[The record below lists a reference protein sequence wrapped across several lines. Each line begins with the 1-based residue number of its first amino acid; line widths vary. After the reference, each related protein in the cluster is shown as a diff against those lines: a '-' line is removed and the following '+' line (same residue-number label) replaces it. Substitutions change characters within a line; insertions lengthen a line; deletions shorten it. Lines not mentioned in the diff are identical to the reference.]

1 MIMYARWNV
10 LFVAVALSLGVGRA
24 RSFSAVAATPPRR
37 AEPQAASTTTTRDL
51 LLWFPSVRSLLE
63 VQELAVFADLTRDYV
78 RVVGGGR
85 MAELESL
92 VVLGQ
97 DLQSI
102 DKLPLANVILMEAGD
117 QVLEA
122 YLSKT
127 MALSIQIRVEAA
139 GRDTTDA
146 VVPLLS
152 NNWEAYVAFLSSG
165 GLGQFGSSPVGS
177 PSQSSVSKPQRRHQP
192 GLSLDSG
199 GAFGFDRCSGDC
211 RSRSTQR
218 ATSTPQTS
226 TLMMR
231 AGNAYHDGQFSRRSS
246 ETSGEE
252 EMVDSLDGEVGDA
265 ESSLGG
271 LDDPEQQLR
280 TEEEGGDL
288 PPTSEDEHNASDAAK
303 VILCVDYSR

>member
-1 MIMYARWNV
+1 M
-10 LFVAVALSLGVGRA
+10 FV
-24 RSFSAVAATPPRR
+24 
-37 AEPQAASTTTTRDL
+37 
-51 LLWFPSVRSLLE
+51 
-63 VQELAVFADLTRDYV
+63 DLTEDYV

-139 GRDTTDA
+139 GRDAKDA

-165 GLGQFGSSPVGS
+165 GLEQFGSSPVGPPLQ
-177 PSQSSVSKPQRRHQP
+177 PSQRPLNPNADRNQGFRWILAVLLVSIAALAIVVLARRSGRRRHP
-192 GLSLDSG
+192 TSG
-199 GAFGFDRCSGDC
+199 
-211 RSRSTQR
+211 
-218 ATSTPQTS
+218 
-226 TLMMR
+226 MMR
-231 AGNAYHDGQFSRRSS
+231 AGNDYRDGQFSRRSS
-246 ETSGEE
+246 EASREE
-252 EMVDSLDGEVGDA
+252 EIVDSLDGEVGDG
-265 ESSLGG
+265 ESSPGDL
-271 LDDPEQQLR
+271 DPEQLG

-288 PPTSEDEHNASDAAK
+288 PPMSEDEHNASDQQTLFY
-303 VILCVDYSR
+303 V